1 MINAIGNAAMMDTV
15 CRFAIEL
22 SLKMR
27 TIGSRIR
34 LRDQKV
40 LIAMCGSSSLGQV
53 LVGVGGGNQYDRVK
67 AGGIEGDHRPPR
79 AERGPSGR
87 AEACG

>member
-1 MINAIGNAAMMDTV
+1 MDTV

-40 LIAMCGSSSLGQV
+40 LIAMCGSSSLV
-53 LVGVGGGNQYDRVK
+53 RFL
-67 AGGIEGDHRPPR
+67 
-79 AERGPSGR
+79 
-87 AEACG
+87 

>member
-15 CRFAIEL
+15 CKFAIEL

-40 LIAMCGSSSLGQV
+40 FKDAKKYLSKEI
-53 LVGVGGGNQYDRVK
+53 
-67 AGGIEGDHRPPR
+67 
-79 AERGPSGR
+79 
-87 AEACG
+87 

>member
-27 TIGSRIR
+27 TIGSRNQAQGPEGFDR
-34 LRDQKV
+34 HVRFV
-40 LIAMCGSSSLGQV
+40 LACQV
-53 LVGVGGGNQYDRVK
+53 LVGVGGGNSTIASKLV
-67 AGGIEGDHRPPR
+67 A
-79 AERGPSGR
+79 
-87 AEACG
+87 